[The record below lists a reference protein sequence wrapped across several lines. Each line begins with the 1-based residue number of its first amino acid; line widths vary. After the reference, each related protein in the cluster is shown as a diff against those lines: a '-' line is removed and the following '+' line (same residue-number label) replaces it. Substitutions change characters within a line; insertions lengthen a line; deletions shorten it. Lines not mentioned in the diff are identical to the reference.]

1 MCVGVCKIE
10 RGKRERERD
19 GEMERWRERWRDG
32 EMERERERWHQM
44 LFLKSCLECL
54 PFERRKKILEW

>member
-10 RGKRERERD
+10 RGKSERERER
-19 GEMERWRERWRDG
+19 ERWRERW
-32 EMERERERWHQM
+32 RERERWHQM